1 MYGSRLDTPEKRRN
15 FKGTSR
21 DFAIMGIT
29 KPDDETDLAAL
40 DMFRERGMKVASLGT
55 MTRSFAIPEGR
66 TVPGESDIHAGRM
79 CDTYGLFAV
88 PGFERRICP
97 TSGVLLD
104 HLFWCT
110 MMEVVDQF
118 MERTGGDIPGVYFS
132 GALKGGMEHLF
143 KMRSTYMDRGY

>member
-1 MYGSRLDTPEKRRN
+1 MARVWIRLINAAD

-29 KPDDETDLAAL
+29 RPDDETDLAAL
-40 DMFRERGMKVASLGT
+40 DMFRERGMKVASLGCHDEKF
-55 MTRSFAIPEGR
+55 RHSRRP
-66 TVPGESDIHAGRM
+66 
-79 CDTYGLFAV
+79 YGARGIGYPCRPHVRYLRACLPV